1 MGPCMWRTCA
11 RQKPPTTSSAGKG
24 IEEYQPAFTF
34 HGFRYVEITGFP
46 GKPTAEALKAVAIH
60 TDAPFTMQLHTG
72 SSMLNQLWSNIL
84 WGQRSNFVGV
94 PTDCPQR
101 DRKSVV

>member
-1 MGPCMWRTCA
+1 MYVENLRTA
-11 RQKPPTTSSAGKG
+11 KATDHFITAGKG

-72 SSMLNQLWSNIL
+72 NSMLNQLWSNIL
-84 WGQRSNFVGV
+84 WGAAVKFCRCAHRL
-94 PTDCPQR
+94 PAAR
-101 DRKSVV
+101 